1 MEDTQKVSSSLSSP
15 ALSGLLISRRAS
27 RNNRSPID
35 YSILDDMLKQEVIKR
50 DAPSPISIS
59 APDLLAKNSK
69 AENNVPQRPERVSI
83 DVTFDKAALSNSST
97 FHSEVFIPLGD
108 LKPELSSISF
118 PKVNFGSTNKEITQE
133 TEISLIDN
141 NHNNLI
147 SREAQSG
154 DDGCKDSLTESG
166 VTFWSSR
173 NHLAIHANQLSE
185 LPRPGQ
191 TFEDLFQPDFL
202 GSNLEAVDEVTTGSI
217 FSYPPEDDIACHKAG
232 IDPIGPATPPLSN
245 SSRTSL
251 ELSFNG
257 WKNKVNNCPSF
268 KTRTESFSSKKRRQ
282 SSLGAKI
289 LKSVEPAIWWLD
301 LTSPTKEEIKFIGK
315 AFNIHP
321 LTVDSISTQEP
332 REKVEIFRHYYFVCY
347 QSFYCKTVGRNPLHP
362 VIIYILVFREGILTL
377 HLPKTPH
384 PSNVRRRI
392 HNLKDHIN
400 LTTDWICYSLIDDI
414 TGIYS
419 PLISQIEDEIDRVN
433 KDDLLGTKKE
443 AFKAVIRCRQ
453 EVIELSR
460 LLKNKS
466 DVVKALSKRCSEENS
481 HILTPDSDISL
492 YLSDVQDHL
501 MNMTQNLDHYER
513 ILNRCHSDYLA
524 ILSIEI
530 AASGSRV
537 NQILGRLT
545 TLGSIIVPMNVLCTI
560 WGMNV
565 SLLFILHK
573 FKISLSFITC
583 KNSTA
588 H

>member
-1 MEDTQKVSSSLSSP
+1 
-15 ALSGLLISRRAS
+15 
-27 RNNRSPID
+27 
-35 YSILDDMLKQEVIKR
+35 
-50 DAPSPISIS
+50 
-59 APDLLAKNSK
+59 
-69 AENNVPQRPERVSI
+69 
-83 DVTFDKAALSNSST
+83 
-97 FHSEVFIPLGD
+97 
-108 LKPELSSISF
+108 
-118 PKVNFGSTNKEITQE
+118 
-133 TEISLIDN
+133 
-141 NHNNLI
+141 
-147 SREAQSG
+147 
-154 DDGCKDSLTESG
+154 
-166 VTFWSSR
+166 TFWSSR

-202 GSNLEAVDEVTTGSI
+202 GSNLEA
-217 FSYPPEDDIACHKAG
+217 
-232 IDPIGPATPPLSN
+232 
-245 SSRTSL
+245 
-251 ELSFNG
+251 
-257 WKNKVNNCPSF
+257 
-268 KTRTESFSSKKRRQ
+268 
-282 SSLGAKI
+282 I

-560 WGMNV
+560 WGMNIYV
-565 SLLFILHK
+565 PGQTETPNLNCFYIIISSSLALGLFGIWVMNK
-573 FKISLSFITC
+573 YFKV
-583 KNSTA
+583 
-588 H
+588 